1 MVLNIYTF
9 AIPKNNIYIIHIIL
23 KLHDIWVFWMFQ
35 NEIECLCSILKLYI
49 DTINNNNMVDY
60 IADYLTYFW
69 KVLIDFA
76 VSGMSLST

>member
-1 MVLNIYTF
+1 
-9 AIPKNNIYIIHIIL
+9 
-23 KLHDIWVFWMFQ
+23 MFQ